1 MLAGCLLVL
10 DARRQSHQPTVS
22 REAVEEEEEEEEEEE
37 IYEAD
42 VESTQLELDSRSSQ
56 EVADD
61 DVEVGSR
68 AQV

>member
-1 MLAGCLLVL
+1 MIFITASQKPSGKL
-10 DARRQSHQPTVS
+10 
-22 REAVEEEEEEEEEEE
+22 EEE